1 MSKVAIIDY
10 NCGNIF
16 SLANALNTI
25 KQPFDIVDTASSL
38 AKYDHAILPG
48 VGSFG
53 PAMRHLSDIGFDDEL
68 REFASKKKCFGHLSW
83 DATVVI

>member
-25 KQPFDIVDTASSL
+25 KQPFDIVDNASSL
-38 AKYDHAILPG
+38 ANMTMPFCLVSA
-48 VGSFG
+48 
-53 PAMRHLSDIGFDDEL
+53 HLDL
-68 REFASKKKCFGHLSW
+68 R
-83 DATVVI
+83 

>member
-38 AKYDHAILPG
+38 AQI
-48 VGSFG
+48 
-53 PAMRHLSDIGFDDEL
+53 
-68 REFASKKKCFGHLSW
+68 
-83 DATVVI
+83 

>member
-1 MSKVAIIDY
+1 MRLTRLSSHLILSIHA
-10 NCGNIF
+10 
-16 SLANALNTI
+16 
-25 KQPFDIVDTASSL
+25 SL

-53 PAMRHLSDIGFDDEL
+53 PAMRHLIDIGFDDEI
-68 REFASKKKCFGHLSW
+68 REFASKKKICFGHLSW